1 MKMMMMM
8 MVVMM
13 MMMTTV
19 LFFMGL
25 LNHHEAVVEDQHEA
39 PRQSVSL
46 RERIADLRE
55 KAGLLAAG
63 LGLSV

>member
-1 MKMMMMM
+1 MRQW
-8 MVVMM
+8 
-13 MMMTTV
+13 
-19 LFFMGL
+19 F
-25 LNHHEAVVEDQHEA
+25 EDQHEA

-46 RERIADLRE
+46 RESIADLRE